1 MLVLIASRVCTD
13 DQCREN
19 ERLEI
24 CTPKITAVQPSKA
37 FFNAGE
43 KSPIVKAL
51 INHIYALALASG
63 GEFAVKFA
71 PADEFKAPG
80 EGDTL
85 MHRIERVAEG
95 ASRLGAGTTLFLTDP
110 KRPYNVELYTI
121 DEV

>member
-24 CTPKITAVQPSKA
+24 CTPKITAMQPSKG
-37 FFNAGE
+37 FFYAGE
-43 KSPIVKAL
+43 KTPIVKSL
-51 INHIYALALASG
+51 IDHIYALALASG

-71 PADEFKAPG
+71 PAEEFKSPG
-80 EGDTL
+80 QGDTL
-85 MHRIERVAEG
+85 MHRIEQVAEG
-95 ASRLGAGTTLFLTDP
+95 AARLGAGTTLFLTDP

>member
-24 CTPKITAVQPSKA
+24 CTPKITAMQPSKA
-37 FFNAGE
+37 FYNAGE
-43 KSPIVKAL
+43 QSPIVKAL

-71 PADEFKAPG
+71 PSDEFSTPG
-80 EGDTL
+80 KGDSL
-85 MHRIERVAEG
+85 MHRIEQVAAG
-95 ASRLGAGTTLFLTDP
+95 AARLGAGTTLFLTDP

>member
-1 MLVLIASRVCTD
+1 MLLLIASRVCTD

-24 CTPKITAVQPSKA
+24 CTPKITAMQPSKA
-37 FFNAGE
+37 FYNAGE

-51 INHIYALALASG
+51 IDHIYALALASG

-71 PADEFKAPG
+71 PADKFETPG
-80 EGDTL
+80 KGDTL
-85 MHRIERVAEG
+85 MHRIEQVAAG
-95 ASRLGAGTTLFLTDP
+95 AARLGAGTTVFVTDP

>member
-24 CTPKITAVQPSKA
+24 CTPKVIAMQPSK
-37 FFNAGE
+37 FFFYAGE
-43 KSPIVKAL
+43 KTPIVKAL
-51 INHIYALALASG
+51 IDRIYALALGSG

-71 PADEFKAPG
+71 PADKFEAPG
-80 EGDTL
+80 KGDTL
-85 MHRIERVAEG
+85 MHRIEQVADG
-95 ASRLGAGTTLFLTDP
+95 AARLGAGTTLFVTDP

-121 DEV
+121 EEV